1 MIVMDAKCPQCE
13 KVAILND
20 DVTIVKCPHCGFE
33 AKYDEYL
40 ELMKQ
45 KIGTM
50 VENFQFDR
58 PSGF

>member
-1 MIVMDAKCPQCE
+1 MIIMDAKCPQCE

-58 PSGF
+58 PGGF

>member
-1 MIVMDAKCPQCE
+1 MDAKCPQCE

-33 AKYDEYL
+33 ATYDKYL

-50 VENFQFDR
+50 VENFQFDK
-58 PSGF
+58 PGGF